1 MAGSLPPGTETNV
14 SPDKLTALG
23 RQTPHGR
30 HRDYSVSRQVDCS
43 RQADY
48 FQTGRI
54 SRQADNPVRQT
65 TSKQADNIQTGR
77 LLRDGQP
84 ILGRQT
90 ISRGAVN
97 IQAGKLLPGRQTTL
111 RRGDKSMH
119 ADFSRQAGSSRQADY
134 L

>member
-1 MAGSLPPGTETNV
+1 MSGGQPI
-14 SPDKLTALG
+14 
-23 RQTPHGR
+23 
-30 HRDYSVSRQVDCS
+30 S

-77 LLRDGQP
+77 LLRGGQP

-97 IQAGKLLPGRQTTL
+97 IKAGKLLPGRQTTL
-111 RRGDKSMH
+111 RRGYNPCMLTTPG
-119 ADFSRQAGSSRQADY
+119 RQTTSRQADNIQAGRQSRQAY
-134 L
+134 YFQAGSLLPSRKII